1 MIGLPCFE
9 RNITICYA
17 VSIQYRNATDNGQIS
32 YINIVRQ
39 HTDARYT
46 PKEHISSD
54 NRLTN
59 YHAAADWLW

>member
-39 HTDARYT
+39 HTDARYKYSGT
-46 PKEHISSD
+46 TGPGTEVV
-54 NRLTN
+54 L
-59 YHAAADWLW
+59 